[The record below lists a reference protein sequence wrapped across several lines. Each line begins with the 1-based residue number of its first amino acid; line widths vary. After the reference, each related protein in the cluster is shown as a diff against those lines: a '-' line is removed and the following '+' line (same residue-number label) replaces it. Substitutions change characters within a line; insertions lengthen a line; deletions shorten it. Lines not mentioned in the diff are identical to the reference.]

1 MPGKKS
7 RSLDL
12 LHFIKKFVYNLKMR
26 VFLVGTLGLC
36 LLPAC
41 GFAQGGK
48 FIQGA
53 RKISP
58 AFNAPLLPQVNRKVQ
73 QAFRQN
79 IESRRVVP
87 PSFPAYTKTNIPGV
101 GTVYSFSAMP
111 NDFMIAT
118 AEAQLDLPASATV
131 WQERNLIL
139 ARLSSNTTTFTPAQP
154 EFTDTH
160 LPGLGTVRSYGD
172 KPDLYGLQVPTR
184 RGHMDHFVPMDM
196 KGVVTRLVNYTRQQ
210 NFTNAWAQ
218 LGGMMQYDDVEPL
231 AEHLH
236 QLYRGQGISVLDPE
250 GEEAVFYMIPL
261 EGMKYRF
268 DGTLLPLNMAE
279 YVVLFYPQRKVSQ
292 LLEQS
297 KETLGKFRLIGNDPK
312 IPQE

>member
-48 FIQGA
+48 FISGL
-53 RKISP
+53 RNPGKVIKPFSP
-58 AFNAPLLPQVNRKVQ
+58 RPGFTPSLTPQVQRLIK
-73 QAFRQN
+73 QAAP
-79 IESRRVVP
+79 VVKP
-87 PSFPAYTKTNIPGV
+87 AEKPQEPAYTVTKVPGL
-101 GTVYSFSAMP
+101 GTIYSFSAIP
-111 NDFMIAT
+111 DYFVLPGTEELIAVS
-118 AEAQLDLPASATV
+118 AEATNPAGSRESAFEEV
-131 WQERNLIL
+131 YI
-139 ARLSSNTTTFTPAQP
+139 S
-154 EFTDTH
+154 
-160 LPGLGTVRSYGD
+160 GLGTLRSFND

-210 NFTNAWAQ
+210 NFANAWAQ
-218 LGGMMQYDDVEPL
+218 LGGLMQYDDVEPL

-268 DGTLLPLNMAE
+268 DGTLLPLNITE